1 VLGRRA
7 YVAGDPKG
15 EWTGLTQAVGGTAI
29 ELGPGMPARLNPL
42 DTGARPAGLSDRD
55 WHTKV
60 RSHRLSLLTSLAESL
75 TGRPLEP
82 VEHTAVGVALD
93 HAAASTDRP
102 TLPQVVRH
110 LLDPDPAADLSPGVP
125 TVHQFAADGRHV
137 GHALARLVLG
147 DLAGLFDAESTI
159 TFDPNTPMI
168 SIDVSR
174 IGEDSPLIPLVM
186 TCTSAT
192 RLRATWRHRPR
203 PRA

>member
-93 HAAASTDRP
+93 HAADRP

-147 DLAGLFDAESTI
+147 GLAGLFDAESTI